1 MSRNKNLGRL
11 SEAMLVAITV
21 ILVLA
26 PGAWA
31 QGTYKILHRFRQGT
45 GDGLDPTAGLIFDQ
59 SGNLYGV
66 TEFGG
71 AADIGAVFALIRQA
85 DGSWKEDTL
94 YSFLG
99 GTDGLY
105 PYGDLVFDEKGNLY
119 GTTSLGGASDAGT
132 VFKLAPNSD
141 GTWTESVL
149 YSFCSLAN
157 CTDGVSPIA
166 GMIFDRAG
174 NLYGTASGGGGGRF
188 GNAGGVVFE
197 LAPNSDGTWTESVL
211 HTFCSLANC
220 SDGEN
225 PTAGLIFDESGNLYG
240 TTPYGGSGCYG
251 RGCGVVFKL
260 APNSGGGWTES
271 VLYSFCPFNKCRVGS
286 SPTTGLTFDQAGNL
300 YGTTRSGGDLACGV
314 GGGTTGCG
322 VVFELTPN
330 ANGSWKEQ
338 VLHSFRS
345 RNGAGPDSLRFGP
358 AGDLY
363 GSTVWGG
370 DLNRCLYGCG
380 VVFKL
385 APNSNG
391 GWKGTVLHT
400 FVDHPGATPVG
411 VIFDATGNLY
421 GTTYGDQV
429 TTFGSVFEIT
439 Q

>member
-1 MSRNKNLGRL
+1 MSRNKNLFRL

-31 QGTYKILHRFRQGT
+31 QGKYKILHRFRQGT
-45 GDGLDPTAGLIFDQ
+45 GDGVDPTAGLIFDQ

-71 AADIGAVFALIRQA
+71 AADIGAVFALIPQA
-85 DGSWKEDTL
+85 DGSWKEDIL
-94 YSFLG
+94 HSFVG
-99 GTDGLY
+99 GTDGYY

-174 NLYGTASGGGGGRF
+174 NLYGTASDGGGGRF

-225 PTAGLIFDESGNLYG
+225 PTAGLIFDESENLYG

-260 APNSGGGWTES
+260 TPNSGGG
-271 VLYSFCPFNKCRVGS
+271 
-286 SPTTGLTFDQAGNL
+286 
-300 YGTTRSGGDLACGV
+300 RSKDR
-314 GGGTTGCG
+314 
-322 VVFELTPN
+322 
-330 ANGSWKEQ
+330 
-338 VLHSFRS
+338 LHPV
-345 RNGAGPDSLRFGP
+345 AP
-358 AGDLY
+358 AY
-363 GSTVWGG
+363 PP
-370 DLNRCLYGCG
+370 R
-380 VVFKL
+380 
-385 APNSNG
+385 
-391 GWKGTVLHT
+391 
-400 FVDHPGATPVG
+400 
-411 VIFDATGNLY
+411 
-421 GTTYGDQV
+421 
-429 TTFGSVFEIT
+429 
-439 Q
+439 